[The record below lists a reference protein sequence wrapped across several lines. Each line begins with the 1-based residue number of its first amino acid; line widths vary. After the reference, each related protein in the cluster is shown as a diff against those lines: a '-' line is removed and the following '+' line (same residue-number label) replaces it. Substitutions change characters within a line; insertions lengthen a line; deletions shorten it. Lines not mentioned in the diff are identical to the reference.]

1 VAADARNGKESAVM
15 MNMHEAC
22 AAIVANRHEKALN
35 YAVHY
40 AYAGMHMTGDD
51 ARVQAIYILNNMSR
65 WRGPTAKL
73 VRESLRAIAK

>member
-1 VAADARNGKESAVM
+1 M

-22 AAIVANRHEKALN
+22 YAIVTNRQEKALN
-35 YAVHY
+35 YAVNY
-40 AYAGMHMTGDD
+40 AREGMHMTGAD
-51 ARVQAIYILNNMSR
+51 ARVQALYILNNMSR

>member
-1 VAADARNGKESAVM
+1 M

-22 AAIVANRHEKALN
+22 YAIVMNRHEKALN

-40 AYAGMHMTGDD
+40 AYAGMHMTGAD

>member
-1 VAADARNGKESAVM
+1 M

-22 AAIVANRHEKALN
+22 AAIVTNRHEKALN

-40 AYAGMHMTGDD
+40 AYAGMHMTGAD

-73 VRESLRAIAK
+73 VRESLRAIAA